1 MIQGVAI
8 EAVERAAWDRLRA
21 DALMAVYRNSI
32 FRFVPKTASF
42 PYIRIGDAVM
52 SQKGARDHS
61 GEEVS
66 LLIHVFSEYASG
78 RQAEEI
84 ANRTVR
90 ALTSEPL
97 IMIDGYT
104 QIHVWVDTVQ
114 TLRDDSEPARNIY
127 HAVAT
132 LRWWVETA
140 S

>member
-1 MIQGVAI
+1 MIQGIAI

-21 DALMAVYRNSI
+21 DLLMVAYRNSI
-32 FRFVPKTASF
+32 FRFVPTTTAF

-66 LLIHVFSEYASG
+66 LLVHVFSEYASD
-78 RQAEEI
+78 RQAAEI
-84 ANRTVR
+84 VNRAVR
-90 ALTSEPL
+90 ALTTEPL
-97 IMIDGYT
+97 VMIDGYT

-114 TLRDDSEPARNIY
+114 TMRDDSEPARNIY